1 MMRLEA
7 LWCFS
12 WERHDSCRQFFHTR
26 DDAAGSALSG
36 SVMAHAA
43 NNFHTLDDVA
53 GSALFRS
60 VMTLAAKKDA
70 RAWCRKF
77 SASMTRAGV
86 PGVGVKLALC
96 ELEHL
101 LETIQAGVPGM

>member
-1 MMRLEA
+1 MA
-7 LWCFS
+7 PAAKIS
-12 WERHDSCRQFFHTR
+12 HTR
-26 DDAAGSALSG
+26 DEAAGSALSG
-36 SVMAHAA
+36 SVVAPAA
-43 NNFHTLDDVA
+43 NIFPPDVVA

-60 VMTLAAKKDA
+60 VMTLAAMKDA
-70 RAWCRKF
+70 RTWCRKF